1 MEQQRTEMRS
11 ITAEQQKRVEEV
23 CFRSLALIGRNCEYL
38 EQHFDRTGADAS
50 TRQAVADI
58 NTAAMQLDRTLSE
71 AITLLEFLHEEA
83 KPQLYPID
91 LCELL
96 QQVSAQSDM
105 IRAQLGVDIRLDYGG
120 CTACCVMADRRDAEL
135 LCLHL
140 LSNALRAC
148 GTGGKVQLT
157 LRRCENFW
165 KLTVLDDG
173 CGLPETSR
181 EAWLE
186 NRPCFLGGAGL
197 GLLLCRECCRRMG
210 WDLQVE
216 QRAPE
221 KGTRA
226 VVTIPLC
233 DEPMPEPTV
242 ELRSDCS
249 PVRTQQ
255 QYQLR
260 NMLVREL
267 RTMPERGD
275 PDEEL

>member
-11 ITAEQQKRVEEV
+11 ITAEQQKRVEEI

-38 EQHFDRTGADAS
+38 EQHFDRTGADES

-58 NTAAMQLDRTLSE
+58 NTAAMQLDRILSE

-140 LSNALRAC
+140 LSNALRASRE
-148 GTGGKVQLT
+148 GGCVCIALRRTESGWQLT
-157 LRRCENFW
+157 V
-165 KLTVLDDG
+165 TDDG
-173 CGLPETSR
+173 CGLPGED
-181 EAWLE
+181 AQAA
-186 NRPCFLGGAGL
+186 LGESHPDG
-197 GLLLCRECCRRMG
+197 
-210 WDLQVE
+210 
-216 QRAPE
+216 
-221 KGTRA
+221 
-226 VVTIPLC
+226 
-233 DEPMPEPTV
+233 TV
-242 ELRSDCS
+242 ELRTDSETE
-249 PVRTQQ
+249 REQRK
-255 QYQLR
+255 YHLR
-260 NMLVREL
+260 AMLVREM

>member
-1 MEQQRTEMRS
+1 MDEIIKVNDVSMRFNLAQEKTETLKEYTVKLLTHKLFFNEFYALKHVS
-11 ITAEQQKRVEEV
+11 FSVKRGE
-23 CFRSLALIGRNCEYL
+23 SLALIGRNCEYL

-140 LSNALRAC
+140 LSNALRASRE
-148 GTGGKVQLT
+148 GGCVCIA
-157 LRRCENFW
+157 LRRTES
-165 KLTVLDDG
+165 G
-173 CGLPETSR
+173 CSSASYR
-181 EAWLE
+181 
-186 NRPCFLGGAGL
+186 RPLSS
-197 GLLLCRECCRRMG
+197 
-210 WDLQVE
+210 
-216 QRAPE
+216 
-221 KGTRA
+221 T
-226 VVTIPLC
+226 
-233 DEPMPEPTV
+233 
-242 ELRSDCS
+242 
-249 PVRTQQ
+249 
-255 QYQLR
+255 
-260 NMLVREL
+260 
-267 RTMPERGD
+267 ERQ
-275 PDEEL
+275 